1 MACNMI
7 KYLDY
12 LIKDCYE
19 EDHNPYD
26 YDEYSFWI
34 DYYKY
39 DMTFSEWYFNYRRR
53 WHLNK
58 KKEKQYRDKA
68 FSDNYK
74 HTPEILIV
82 GDQIFTSGYMLY

>member
-1 MACNMI
+1 METDMI
-7 KYLDY
+7 KYLNY

-19 EDHNPYD
+19 EDHNPYENED
-26 YDEYSFWI
+26 CFWI
-34 DYYKY
+34 EYYKY
-39 DMTFSEWYFNYRRR
+39 EMSFSEWYFKYRKR

-58 KKEKQYRDKA
+58 KKEKEYRHKT

-82 GDQIFTSGYMLY
+82 GDQIFGSGYFLI